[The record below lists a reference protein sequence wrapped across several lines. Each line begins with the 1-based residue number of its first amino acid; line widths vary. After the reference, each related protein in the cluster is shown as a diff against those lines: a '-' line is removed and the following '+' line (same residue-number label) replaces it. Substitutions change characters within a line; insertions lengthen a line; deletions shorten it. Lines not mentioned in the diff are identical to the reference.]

1 MIGCGRMKD
10 LTAELREMGGRLR
23 QEAAD
28 ALEQPG
34 EYHPDW
40 HSEYAEALVHLAQ
53 QFTLDHIR
61 DQGMADVDKRT
72 GQPLYRIP
80 ETLE

>member
-1 MIGCGRMKD
+1 MKATREQVLAMAD
-10 LTAELREMGGRLR
+10 EAERI
-23 QEAAD
+23 AD
-28 ALEQPG
+28 AKIMQPG